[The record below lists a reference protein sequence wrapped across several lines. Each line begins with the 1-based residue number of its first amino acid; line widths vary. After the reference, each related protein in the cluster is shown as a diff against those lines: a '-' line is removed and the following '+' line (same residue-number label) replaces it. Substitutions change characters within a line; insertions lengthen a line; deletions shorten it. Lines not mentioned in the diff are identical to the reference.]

1 MKHSTSNCLR
11 DSKSK
16 IEIFATS
23 STSTQHDE
31 RDPSVPHMKK
41 EIKQNSRFERGQRT
55 QTTASVT
62 KRPAQNR
69 IAPPK
74 KTRKTKSHI
83 GTDERDSDWNDCS
96 GSGEVDTK
104 KGETF
109 ACPFYRK
116 DPVRFLEC
124 INLRLVTI
132 AIVKQHLRRRHGV
145 DSPSPA
151 GQKGSRSLDTEED
164 HVREEAKIG
173 SLDTI
178 PPHILDDLKTRSDRR
193 ISATSQWHQIW
204 ILLFGESNIR
214 PNPLLNGLV
223 KEITGMIREIWS
235 KEGGH
240 IVSNYLH
247 TRGISLNSGQ
257 LLSLLPELLDK
268 FEGRFENNPFEDPPE
283 EQYASIKGPML
294 ETAIGETDGS
304 QKSAAALSRYSN
316 HDLDPSNLVPNTG
329 STPIACDSPNP
340 ISGVQVSHDFA
351 SVGAAFE
358 SQTNSSEYATIDY
371 PIYPEQLLCMEFLS
385 PADDQW
391 DVFREG
397 PLSQMAGS
405 HISPDWRGIPDDYY
419 YNFLEE

>member
-1 MKHSTSNCLR
+1 
-11 DSKSK
+11 
-16 IEIFATS
+16 
-23 STSTQHDE
+23 
-31 RDPSVPHMKK
+31 MKK
-41 EIKQNSRFERGQRT
+41 EIKQTSRFERSQRT

-74 KTRKTKSHI
+74 KTRKTKSHT

-145 DSPSPA
+145 GSPSPA
-151 GQKGSRSLDTEED
+151 GRKGPHSLDADEDKVQEE
-164 HVREEAKIG
+164 VKIG

-178 PPHILDDLKTRSDRR
+178 PPRILDDLKTRSDRR
-193 ISATSQWHQIW
+193 ISATSQWQQIW
-204 ILLFGESNIR
+204 TLLFGESNIR

-223 KEITGMIREIWS
+223 KEFTGMIRDIWS
-235 KEGGH
+235 KEGSQ

-247 TRGISLNSGQ
+247 TRGISLDSSQ

-268 FEGRFENNPFEDPPE
+268 FEGRFENNPLEYHPE
-283 EQYASIKGPML
+283 EQYSGIKGPML
-294 ETAIGETDGS
+294 ESAIGEIGGS
-304 QKSAAALSRYSN
+304 QKSAAAASQYSN
-316 HDLDPSNLVPNTG
+316 HDLDPSNLVHNTG
-329 STPIACDSPNP
+329 STSTVCDSPKA

-358 SQTNSSEYATIDY
+358 LQANGSECFTTDY
-371 PIYPEQLLCMEFLS
+371 SIYPEQLHYMEFLS
-385 PADDQW
+385 PVDGQW
-391 DVFREG
+391 GVFKEG
-397 PLSQMAGS
+397 PLSQVAGS
-405 HISPDWRGIPDDYY
+405 QISPDCLGMPDDYY
-419 YNFLEE
+419 YNFPE